1 MVCLLGLQG
10 KQDERRLQFHYVNAM
25 IRPQPYFL
33 LFPENAVTYANQGAK
48 MAIQKV
54 TMAQLDQ
61 LAATAADV
69 LEQVRDAVIEPHPRK
84 VAPTFTSPYIAE
96 LCRFDKA
103 QMRYLIPKHSLP
115 AGEKIEGSKAKEFS
129 LAETILWAKTLGNFP
144 ARPAGKR
151 GKVVAVCNYKG
162 GVAKTSTTVAVAQAL
177 TLRGLK
183 VLLVDCDG
191 QGTATQLAG
200 LSPERDVEFEQ
211 TVMPYIDG
219 AQPDLRY
226 AVQETYW
233 ENLSLIPASSSLI
246 GAEFSL
252 PAKAIE
258 QRGYRFWEVLKH
270 GLEPLRDDFDV
281 ILIDTSPSLSHLT
294 VNAMFAADGLLM
306 PCPPDSL
313 DFASS
318 VQFWGIFSELMQ
330 KFPGASEKE
339 YDFVTVVYTK
349 VQTSDIARLVKT
361 WMKQAYGSYVNMVE
375 IPESNAAR
383 LTSAQLKTIYDLNKP
398 EGSVEAYRR
407 YKEPLDRLADYVID
421 QLALAW
427 S

>member
-1 MVCLLGLQG
+1 
-10 KQDERRLQFHYVNAM
+10 
-25 IRPQPYFL
+25 
-33 LFPENAVTYANQGAK
+33 

-54 TMAQLDQ
+54 TMEQLDQ

-84 VAPTFTSPYIAE
+84 VAPIFASPYIAE
-96 LCRFDKA
+96 LCKIDKA

-115 AGEKIEGSKAKEFS
+115 AGTKVNGSKAKEFS
-129 LAETILWAKTLGNFP
+129 LEETIEWVSTIANYPT
-144 ARPAGKR
+144 RPTGKR
-151 GKVVAVCNYKG
+151 GKVIAVCNYKG
-162 GVAKTSTTVAVAQAL
+162 GVAKTSTTVALAQAL

-183 VLLVDCDG
+183 VLLIDCDG

-200 LSPERDVEFEQ
+200 ISPERDVTFEQ

-219 AQPDLRY
+219 SQEDLRY
-226 AVQETYW
+226 AVQKTYW
-233 ENLSLIPASSSLI
+233 QNLSIIPASSSLI

-252 PAKAIE
+252 PAKAIAH
-258 QRGYRFWEVLKH
+258 RGFKFWQMLQI
-270 GLEPLRDDFDV
+270 GIDPLRDEFDA
-281 ILIDTSPSLSHLT
+281 ILIDTSPSLSHMT

-306 PCPPDSL
+306 PCPPESL

-318 VQFWGIFSELMQ
+318 VQFWGIFSELMA
-330 KFPGASEKE
+330 KLPGASEKQF
-339 YDFVTVVYTK
+339 DFVTVVYTK
-349 VQTSDIARLVKT
+349 VQTSEIARLVKS
-361 WMKQAYGSYVNMVE
+361 WMKQAYGSYVNAIE

-398 EGSVEAYRR
+398 EGSIEAYRR
-407 YKEPLDRLADYVID
+407 YKDPLDRLADYVID